1 MYMYTSSGFS
11 PHMDYLSIMHCY
23 FPIPQVTIFFFFYL
37 LALFL
42 YNRKGSWS
50 LNSMLFV
57 IGSIILFMFNLF
69 IMKKALVGVVDLKRN
84 ANCATFFNLMSG
96 RVCKVQGLKA
106 FCSKSSYMN
115 ATIKIE
121 KVLFKNSKLCIDKS
135 KSTLSHPLV
144 NNWIFIEIHMK

>member
-23 FPIPQVTIFFFFYL
+23 FPIPQVTIFFFYL

-84 ANCATFFNLMSG
+84 ANCATF
-96 RVCKVQGLKA
+96 
-106 FCSKSSYMN
+106 
-115 ATIKIE
+115 
-121 KVLFKNSKLCIDKS
+121 
-135 KSTLSHPLV
+135 ST
-144 NNWIFIEIHMK
+144 